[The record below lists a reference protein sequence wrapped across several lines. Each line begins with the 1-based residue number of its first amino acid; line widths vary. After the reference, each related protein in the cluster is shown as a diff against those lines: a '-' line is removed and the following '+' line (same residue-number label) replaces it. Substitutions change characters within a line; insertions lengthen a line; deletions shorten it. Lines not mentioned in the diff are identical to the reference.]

1 MTRFWQGALIE
12 LPVFPT
18 PEKFAKFAKFDPLT
32 LRTGAGAGAG
42 TG

>member
-18 PEKFAKFAKFDPLT
+18 PEKFAKFAKFAKFDPLT
-32 LRTGAGAGAG
+32 LRTGAG